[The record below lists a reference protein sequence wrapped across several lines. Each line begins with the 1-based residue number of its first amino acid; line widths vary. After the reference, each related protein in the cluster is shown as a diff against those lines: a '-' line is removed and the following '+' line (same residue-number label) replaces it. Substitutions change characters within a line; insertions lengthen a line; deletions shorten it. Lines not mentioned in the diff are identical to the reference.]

1 MKSLTVTLSKL
12 KEQVNICDTE
22 IEIMQNSMAAASSKF
37 IEHEAGSIELMV
49 EEKTLKKEN
58 ANLKDSNE
66 NHIFINEK
74 LNKALKKSEDRI
86 EKLTQKIKTITN
98 ESVIIPKSQYNA
110 M

>member
-1 MKSLTVTLSKL
+1 MRGESAVKSLTVTLSKL

-58 ANLKDSNE
+58 KV
-66 NHIFINEK
+66 
-74 LNKALKKSEDRI
+74 LKKQLEEIISLSSRI
-86 EKLTQKIKTITN
+86 NDFLVQLGKVN
-98 ESVIIPKSQYNA
+98 
-110 M
+110 